1 MIESRFFSTL
11 KRAGL
16 DGFIIALILVIFI
29 AWLWPQWGVDEDGF
43 SLSTAAGYG
52 VSAIFFF
59 YGLKLDRKKLMAGL
73 GHWRLHLVVQ
83 LSTFF
88 VFPVLVLLCR
98 AVFYQPEHKDLWL
111 GVFFLAALP
120 STVSSSV
127 VMVSIAGGNMVAAI
141 FNASISSLI
150 GVFVTPLWMQVV
162 SDASGANIDLG
173 DSFTKLLVQ
182 VLLPV
187 VAGFALSARYGWLAE
202 KYKVY
207 LRYFDQAVILTIV
220 YTSFAD
226 SFINRRFETLNAVSI
241 LLLTVLLVA
250 LFFIV
255 YFFITWICRLLRFSK
270 ADTVAAVFCGSKKSL
285 VHGTVMSKVLF
296 NDSPVMGVLL
306 LPLMIYHAAQLII
319 ASVIA
324 RRAGAE
330 LQNPKTF
337 S

>member
-1 MIESRFFSTL
+1 MKVSGFFATL
-11 KRAGL
+11 KKVGL
-16 DGFIIALILVIFI
+16 DGFIIALILMIFI
-29 AWLWPQWGVDEDGF
+29 AWLWPQWGVNEGQF
-43 SLSTAAGYG
+43 SLSVLAGYG

-59 YGLKLDRKKLMAGL
+59 YGLKLDRQKLMAGL

-83 LSTFF
+83 LSTF
-88 VFPVLVLLCR
+88 VLFPVLVLLFR
-98 AVFYQPEHKDLWL
+98 QVFDTPAYKDLWL

-150 GVFVTPLWMQVV
+150 GVFVTPLWMQLV
-162 SDASGANIDLG
+162 SDASGVGIDIS
-173 DSFTKLLVQ
+173 DSFIRLLIQ

-187 VAGFALSARYGWLAE
+187 LVGFALSAKFGWFAE
-202 KYKVY
+202 KYKLY
-207 LRYFDQAVILTIV
+207 LRYFDQGIILVIV

-226 SFINRRFETLNAVSI
+226 SFLNRRFATIDLQSI
-241 LLLTVLLVA
+241 IVLTVLLIA
-250 LFFIV
+250 LFFVV
-255 YFFITWICRLLRFSK
+255 YFFISWICKLLRFNR

-296 NDSPVMGVLL
+296 NGSPVMGVLL

-324 RRAGAE
+324 RRAGE
-330 LQNPKTF
+330 QSVSPKTF